1 MHSRSERV
9 LPPFLRWCLQCL
21 LAGFDDSCDPM
32 SGSADTSSCAR
43 VHQVSLFALEA
54 FGFLRADGFAHDCLS
69 VEPLDYKDPCP
80 QAFEACLFQIEYK
93 FNYFKQQA
101 LEDFCAQNN
110 IQSASDLELLPGPKV
125 AHAKTLEAEAKQ
137 EVHACL
143 HDTSV
148 CVCTYMCITHMISG
162 GPQRRGCA
170 LLCRAANQLRP
181 GVPTAARDDQQVSL
195 G

>member
-1 MHSRSERV
+1 
-9 LPPFLRWCLQCL
+9 
-21 LAGFDDSCDPM
+21 M

-137 EVHACL
+137 EVCGPVTGQLGTQRASYWLVTHAAGQL
-143 HDTSV
+143 LAS
-148 CVCTYMCITHMISG
+148 YARSG
-162 GPQRRGCA
+162 RVTR
-170 LLCRAANQLRP
+170 
-181 GVPTAARDDQQVSL
+181 
-195 G
+195 